1 MTKTI
6 RTPKERNM
14 KNSLTIVKAQLIT
27 LILVCCTVF
36 GATAAET
43 PIEAKMTDG
52 GKAAIV
58 FASSPLQAMTEIPF
72 TIELKDNAGEMIKDA
87 ELALD
92 LTMPFMPMPPNNPKA
107 IWQDNAYRGTVIF
120 TMAGAWQVNV
130 EVNRPEY
137 ETEKVFFDIEMVIM
151 K

>member
-1 MTKTI
+1 
-6 RTPKERNM
+6 M
-14 KNSLTIVKAQLIT
+14 KNSLIIVKTQIIT
-27 LILVCCTVF
+27 LILVCCTVV

-43 PIEAKMTDG
+43 PIETVMADG
-52 GKAAIV
+52 GKAVIL
-58 FASSPLQAMTEIPF
+58 FASGPLQAMTEIPF
-72 TIELKDNAGEMIKDA
+72 TIELKSKAGEMIKDA

-107 IWQDNAYRGTVIF
+107 VWQDNAYRGTAIF

-130 EVNRPEY
+130 EVNHSESG
-137 ETEKVFFDIEMVIM
+137 TEKIIFDIEMVIM

>member
-1 MTKTI
+1 
-6 RTPKERNM
+6 M
-14 KNSLTIVKAQLIT
+14 KISLIIVRVQIIT
-27 LILVCCTVF
+27 LLLLCCTVV
-36 GATAAET
+36 GATASET
-43 PIEAKMTDG
+43 PIETKIADG
-52 GKAAIV
+52 GKAVII

-72 TIELKDNAGEMIKDA
+72 TIELMNNAGAIIKDA

-107 IWQDNAYRGTVIF
+107 VWQDNAYRGKAIF

-130 EVNRPEY
+130 VVNRPEA
-137 ETEKVFFDIEMVIM
+137 ETEKIIFNIEMVIM